1 MPRFP
6 QPSMAGGE
14 LSPGLHGRTDL
25 ARYMTSLA
33 TCRNVETKPTGGA
46 VKRPGRIFRGEVKH
60 HDRDTRFV
68 PFIYSTEINY
78 LIEMGDGY
86 FRFWVDGV
94 LLRDGAGQI
103 VEVVTPYT
111 GALIYDVR
119 FTQSADVMYLVHP
132 WIPQKELRRTTA
144 TAFEMRDFDARRG
157 PFRPFNTDEA
167 AIMAVSGV
175 EGSVTVTTNVSTF
188 TPEMVGC
195 LLYVEE
201 KELRSVKPWVA
212 AEKKVPLGALR
223 RSDQKVYR
231 CVSIPSL
238 AGLTGTKPYYVCGG
252 VRPVHDVGRA
262 FDSPQD
268 VKDDGVQ
275 EYVVGVEWE
284 YVHGGFGILKV
295 TGYTSAYAVTA
306 TVIERI
312 PDSIVGTA
320 PAPVGGPWKHSGDG
334 ATKDFAIAGA
344 VSGSYLNYVV
354 TINGVPVQ
362 SNPFYPG
369 GGGTGGTTGG
379 GTVRPGRTPGYSQE
393 VL

>member
-6 QPSMAGGE
+6 QPSLAGGE
-14 LSPGLHGRTDL
+14 MSPGLHGRTDL
-25 ARYMTSLA
+25 ARYQTSLA
-33 TCRNVETKPTGGA
+33 TCRNVVTKPTGGA
-46 VKRPGRIFRGEVKH
+46 EKRPGWIFRGEVKH
-60 HDRDTRFV
+60 HDRETRLI

-78 LIEMGDGY
+78 LIEAGDGY

-94 LLRDGAGQI
+94 LLRDGAGAPI
-103 VEVVTPYT
+103 EVVTPYT
-111 GALIYDVR
+111 GTQVLDVR

-132 WIPQKELRRTTA
+132 WIPQKELRRLTA
-144 TAFEMRDFDARRG
+144 TSFELRDFDFRRG
-157 PFRPFNTDEA
+157 PFRAFNTDEA
-167 AIMAVSGV
+167 AVMAVSAV
-175 EGSVTVTTNVSTF
+175 EGSVTVTTNVATF
-188 TPEMVGC
+188 TPEMVGS

-252 VRPVHDVGRA
+252 VRRVHDVGRA
-262 FDSPQD
+262 FDGPQD

-284 YVHGGFGILKV
+284 YVHGGFGILTV
-295 TGYTSAYAVTA
+295 TGYTSAFEVTA

-320 PAPVGGPWKHSGDG
+320 PAPVGGPWVFSGDG
-334 ATKDFAIAGA
+334 VQKQFPISAANNP
-344 VSGSYLNYVV
+344 SYLNYTV
-354 TINGVPVQ
+354 TIDGKPIQ
-362 SNPFYPG
+362 SNPYYPG
-369 GGGTGGTTGG
+369 GGGTGGSTGG
-379 GTVRPGRTPGYSQE
+379 GTVRPGNNSTAQE
-393 VL
+393 AL